1 MVGDS
6 IGFEEISVDVGVA
19 SLNLAVYN
27 PTVGD
32 PAAKAFITAEG
43 GAMRYRIDGVDPT
56 DITGHPLLDS
66 DFLELKSIYLIR
78 KFRAIKQSTT
88 AGKIS
93 VTYES

>member
-1 MVGDS
+1 MIGDS

-19 SLNLAVYN
+19 SLNPAVYN

-43 GAMRYRIDGVDPT
+43 GAMRYRIDGQDPT